1 MCHVVIGVCSVT
13 DGLNAAAEIHFTG
26 NAISLYGATSSNHG
40 SFSVSLDGAA
50 PVILN
55 GTAPTF
61 RPQTLLVRVT
71 APTRAHIAHFESQYR
86 WDRLTDTDHV
96 VSVQNL
102 ATDANV
108 YLDLDYAV
116 VSRYGSAAFLAS
128 TTSSSASGTA
138 LPLASATAAAA
149 NTTTTTTTTSTRSG
163 ALVGAL
169 AGVLV
174 LLLALAAGL
183 WALLRRLRARR
194 RRRVSVQVVE
204 IRESRIGGGDLSFL
218 SPNQLI
224 VNPFSNPSPR
234 SAECV
239 LLSCRRC
246 GVLMVRR
253 FEPFGYGVGAPPAYG
268 KDEGSRWLAAAPPG
282 RYGPAYMEKAA
293 LSRTPSSPAS
303 SSSFSHD

>member
-1 MCHVVIGVCSVT
+1 
-13 DGLNAAAEIHFTG
+13 
-26 NAISLYGATSSNHG
+26 
-40 SFSVSLDGAA
+40 
-50 PVILN
+50 
-55 GTAPTF
+55 
-61 RPQTLLVRVT
+61 
-71 APTRAHIAHFESQYR
+71 
-86 WDRLTDTDHV
+86 

-116 VSRYGSAAFLAS
+116 VSRYGSAASLSS

-138 LPLASATAAAA
+138 LPLASSASATSTAAA
-149 NTTTTTTTTSTRSG
+149 NTTTTTSTRSSP
-163 ALVGAL
+163 LVGAL

-183 WALLRRLRARR
+183 WALLRRLRARHR
-194 RRRVSVQVVE
+194 RRAGVQVVE

-239 LLSCRRC
+239 
-246 GVLMVRR
+246 
-253 FEPFGYGVGAPPAYG
+253 F
-268 KDEGSRWLAAAPPG
+268 
-282 RYGPAYMEKAA
+282 
-293 LSRTPSSPAS
+293 PSSLVIVARC
-303 SSSFSHD
+303 